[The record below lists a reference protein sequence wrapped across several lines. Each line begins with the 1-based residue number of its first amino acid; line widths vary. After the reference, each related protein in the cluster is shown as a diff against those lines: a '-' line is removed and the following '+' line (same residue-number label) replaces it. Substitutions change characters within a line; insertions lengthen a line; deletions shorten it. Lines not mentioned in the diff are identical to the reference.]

1 MKHEFSEQQ
10 KRKLRSGA
18 WSTLSC
24 SRSCLSKILTIERC
38 NPRLRLALTASK
50 SEASSH
56 SLGIGTSGGKC
67 YVGQKR
73 RVKKGSQ
80 KFKVG
85 KTMEKLEE
93 FKVGKTRRQPIPD
106 GNPTETLNIWD
117 VSKSI
122 IGRPQDMYHIGIRGC
137 IAFPAGWYAG
147 HGESQQFDANHST
160 AIVNLDELRTFC
172 TIWSQNISEWGIP
185 KSQSVIGFHRFP
197 HLNCH
202 TCAIAFAFFGR
213 CYWGGHIY
221 ACISFRIQSVLK
233 TAKSPIFFITQQVK
247 KALSWGYEQ
256 CSKLWTKP
264 SAGPFILA
272 GKSDCP

>member
-1 MKHEFSEQQ
+1 
-10 KRKLRSGA
+10 
-18 WSTLSC
+18 
-24 SRSCLSKILTIERC
+24 
-38 NPRLRLALTASK
+38 
-50 SEASSH
+50 
-56 SLGIGTSGGKC
+56 
-67 YVGQKR
+67 
-73 RVKKGSQ
+73 
-80 KFKVG
+80 
-85 KTMEKLEE
+85 MEKLEE

-202 TCAIAFAFFGR
+202 TCAIAFAFFWSMLLR
-213 CYWGGHIY
+213 RPHLCLHL
-221 ACISFRIQSVLK
+221 ISHPICVEHCEITNLFHHSTSEKGPELRIWAVFK
-233 TAKSPIFFITQQVK
+233 TVNKTLCWPLYIG
-247 KALSWGYEQ
+247 W
-256 CSKLWTKP
+256 
-264 SAGPFILA
+264 
-272 GKSDCP
+272 